1 MPKRKDLLL
10 ILAAL
15 ALALGFFLVSRYMG
29 TGDVSTVVARVNG
42 EVVLRKSLLEDG
54 RYEIPLDGGEVNIIR
69 VEKGVVWME
78 EANCRDGLCIG
89 QGKMRNRA
97 KSIVCLPHNLVVTLE
112 GEPVSSGNDTD
123 DLDVIIY

>member
-10 ILAAL
+10 IVGALCL
-15 ALALGFFLVSRYMG
+15 ALILFLISRYMG
-29 TGDVSTVVARVNG
+29 SGDVSTVVARVNG
-42 EVVLRKSLLEDG
+42 EEVLRKSLLTDG
-54 RYEIPLDGGEVNIIR
+54 RYEIPLGEGEINIIR

-97 KSIVCLPHNLVVTLE
+97 KSIVCLPHNLVITLE
-112 GEPVSSGNDTD
+112 GEPVSTGSDTD
-123 DLDVIIY
+123 ELDVIIY